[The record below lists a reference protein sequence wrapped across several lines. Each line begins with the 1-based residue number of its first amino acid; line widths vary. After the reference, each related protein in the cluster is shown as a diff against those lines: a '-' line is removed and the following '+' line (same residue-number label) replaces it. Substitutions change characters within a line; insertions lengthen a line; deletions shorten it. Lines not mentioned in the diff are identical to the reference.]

1 MRIIVECDITTPFS
15 IHRTN
20 LPSLELSQVMI
31 FSLNG
36 RKEME
41 KETRKRIGNEKGCI
55 DPIVILY
62 RMNLIYMT
70 IHNQLK

>member
-20 LPSLELSQVMI
+20 LPLLESSQVMT
-31 FSLNG
+31 FLLNE

-41 KETRKRIGNEKGCI
+41 KEIRKRIGNEKGYI
-55 DPIVILY
+55 DQIVVLHHT
-62 RMNLIYMT
+62 NLIYMT
-70 IHNQLK
+70 IHNQ